1 MYDCNHNCK
10 PPCPPPP
17 CNPGTLP
24 PPVCPPMAP
33 IPPVNIP
40 PCGDTSV
47 WGAISQL
54 TGRVNECIGQTNNV
68 IGKAQQAIACIQA
81 AACENGAYYG
91 PNEVWLEEG
100 YDATASAKYYIMH
113 KKAVANDGSPI
124 RMQLKLAYD
133 NTTNSLLTQDAFE
146 ASQMED
152 AQMLV
157 PAVPVNPNLGW
168 FGLAMWQ
175 GAPIPSATLVNA
187 YTAGFTQSG
196 RLKWYDNSTD
206 IAQLRRD
213 QIQNAMGVYGILVAG
228 GEITDSA
235 LRAQI
240 PNADQRTARVC
251 IGQNY
256 DTGEV
261 FILSCG
267 DTDSNGLT
275 SAGCAAILKQYGCDV
290 AVECCQGPTCCM
302 LDKGQMVYTPDKHKV
317 PAAYAYWYITKKATY
332 RNQIT
337 HELADLTQK
346 YGQAIWAANLTYS
359 SVSDIVED
367 ITNVQTTVAQHT
379 TDIAALKASS
389 GQQGADV
396 SNLTSQMNV
405 LSSRVETLETTV
417 DQIVSDSGSVGSQL
431 QLLNTQ
437 ISNLTD
443 RLNQEISDRKAAFTS
458 LQSAINTEITN
469 RSNADAALQTTLNS
483 LSTTVS
489 SNKADIDSELT
500 EIKSQLNTATTDI
513 ADHKTKIS
521 NLQTQLQTLTETVS
535 TNYNTLEALIQTNT
549 TNIGTHTTQI
559 ASLLES
565 MTKLDTAVSNYIIE
579 LADIESALNN
589 IKEANTTILAQQA
602 DLLEKYNNL
611 PADLTEFTDRMQALE
626 TKQAALES
634 TQTELGNSQ
643 TELEGKQTSLETRQ
657 DALSTRQDTLDT
669 TVRNLETEVDSNT
682 SMIETLQDDMNKR
695 PPLSSATLRELWVDG
710 ELGNDSN
717 DGTKNHPLKTL
728 TAALTWA
735 NTHKEFTYISI
746 FLEASTP
753 VYTINSFVYRR
764 PMLRIDQYTRTGT
777 RSTPDFPRPVEEPH
791 PIAVDYDAN
800 PTINITTSLV
810 IYAYYCEIESVN
822 ISSTVA
828 STNIQFSG
836 GEFIL
841 YRSKTTAKIQNNTL
855 LHTNISDISNLLLSG
870 PQLNRGSTIRAYD
883 PGSCG
888 VVTCNGY
895 AMMPTSIPPEV
906 LVHKPNG

>member
-168 FGLAMWQ
+168 FGLGMWQ

-261 FILSCG
+261 IILSCG

-317 PAAYAYWYITKKATY
+317 PASYAYWYITKKATY

-346 YGQAIWAANLTYS
+346 YGQAIWAANLSYS

-367 ITNVQTTVAQHT
+367 IANVQTTVAQHT

-417 DQIVSDSGSVGSQL
+417 DQIVSDSGSVGAQL

-437 ISNLTD
+437 ITNLTD

-469 RSNADAALQTTLNS
+469 RSNGDAALQTALNS
-483 LSTTVS
+483 LSTTVA
-489 SNKADIDSELT
+489 SNKADIDSELIA
-500 EIKSQLNTATTDI
+500 IKAELTTASSDI
-513 ADHKTKIS
+513 AEHKTKIS
-521 NLQTQLQTLTETVS
+521 NLQTQLQTLTDTVS
-535 TNYNTLEALIQTNT
+535 TNYNTLEALIQTNI

-565 MTKLDTAVSNYIIE
+565 MTKLDQAVSNYIIE

-611 PADLTEFTDRMQALE
+611 PADLTEFTDRMQAME

-634 TQTELGNSQ
+634 TQ

-657 DALSTRQDTLDT
+657 EALSTRQDTLDT

-682 SMIETLQDDMNKR
+682 SMIEAIQDDLPKKLNAPTVNR
-695 PPLSSATLRELWVDG
+695 LSINIDNTLSESSAPNFKNFNDAISYIQLNPQYTHYEIHLTPNQNLNVDRNFRIKGSLAIIADSPEDPVTLFDLFTLPIRHTSA
-710 ELGNDSN
+710 NTNS
-717 DGTKNHPLKTL
+717 TITL
-728 TAALTWA
+728 TSNFLIYGDVWIYNLNIESNNLELSERGYVNLVNCNC
-735 NTHKEFTYISI
+735 NTTVS
-746 FLEASTP
+746 A
-753 VYTINSFVYRR
+753 YRR
-764 PMLRIDQYTRTGT
+764 LELNGT
-777 RSTPDFPRPVEEPH
+777 SVH
-791 PIAVDYDAN
+791 
-800 PTINITTSLV
+800 
-810 IYAYYCEIESVN
+810 EIVSR
-822 ISSTVA
+822 
-828 STNIQFSG
+828 G
-836 GEFIL
+836 
-841 YRSKTTAKIQNNTL
+841 
-855 LHTNISDISNLLLSG
+855 
-870 PQLNRGSTIRAYD
+870 GSTTLFEGATVQSFRQ
-883 PGSCG
+883 GSVGCAFDFYS
-888 VVTCNGY
+888 NGLPET
-895 AMMPTSIPPEV
+895 MPSGMFV
-906 LVHKPNG
+906 GKYNG

>member
-100 YDATASAKYYIMH
+100 YDATASAKYYIIH

-175 GAPIPSATLVNA
+175 GAPIPSSTLVNA

-261 FILSCG
+261 IILSCG

-317 PAAYAYWYITKKATY
+317 PASYAYWYITKKATY

-346 YGQAIWAANLTYS
+346 YGQAIWAANLSYS

-389 GQQGADV
+389 GQQGTDV
-396 SNLTSQMNV
+396 SNLTSQVNIV
-405 LSSRVETLETTV
+405 STRVETLEQTV
-417 DQIVSDSGSVGSQL
+417 NQIVSDSGTVGAQL

-437 ISNLTD
+437 ISNLTT
-443 RLNQEISDRKAAFTS
+443 RLNQEISDRKEAFTN
-458 LQSAINTEITN
+458 LQTALNTEITN
-469 RSNADAALQTTLNS
+469 RSNGDSALQTALNS
-483 LSTTVS
+483 LSTTVA
-489 SNKADIDSELT
+489 SNKADIDSELIA
-500 EIKSQLNTATTDI
+500 IKAELTTASSDI
-513 ADHKTKIS
+513 AEHKTKIS
-521 NLQTQLQTLTETVS
+521 NLQTQLQTLTDTVS
-535 TNYNTLEALIQTNT
+535 TNYNTLEALIQTNI

-565 MTKLDTAVSNYIIE
+565 MTKLDQAVSNYIIE

-611 PADLTEFTDRMQALE
+611 PADLTEFTDRMQAME
-626 TKQAALES
+626 TKQATLETNQS
-634 TQTELGNSQ
+634 
-643 TELEGKQTSLETRQ
+643 ELEGKQTSLETRQ
-657 DALSTRQDTLDT
+657 EALSTQQDTLDT

-682 SMIETLQDDMNKR
+682 SMIETLQDDLPKKLNAPTTNR
-695 PPLSSATLRELWVDG
+695 LSINVDTTLTESSAPNFKNFNDAISYIQLHPQYTHYEIHLTPNQTVAVNRNFRIKGNLAIISDSADSRITLFDLFTPPIS
-710 ELGNDSN
+710 SN
-717 DGTKNHPLKTL
+717 HATN
-728 TAALTWA
+728 
-735 NTHKEFTYISI
+735 N
-746 FLEASTP
+746 
-753 VYTINSFVYRR
+753 VTINLTNNFLIYGDVWFYNLNIESNNLELSERGYVNLINCNCNSTVSAYRR
-764 PMLRIDQYTRTGT
+764 L
-777 RSTPDFPRPVEEPH
+777 E
-791 PIAVDYDAN
+791 
-800 PTINITTSLV
+800 INGSSV
-810 IYAYYCEIESVN
+810 KEIVSR
-822 ISSTVA
+822 
-828 STNIQFSG
+828 G
-836 GEFIL
+836 
-841 YRSKTTAKIQNNTL
+841 
-855 LHTNISDISNLLLSG
+855 
-870 PQLNRGSTIRAYD
+870 GSTTLFEGASVQSFRADSVGCAFDFY
-883 PGSCG
+883 S
-888 VVTCNGY
+888 NGLPES
-895 AMMPTSIPPEV
+895 MPSGMFV
-906 LVHKPNG
+906 GKYNG

>member
-100 YDATASAKYYIMH
+100 YDATASAKYYIIH

-175 GAPIPSATLVNA
+175 GAPIPSSTLVNA

-261 FILSCG
+261 IILSCG

-317 PAAYAYWYITKKATY
+317 PASYAYWYITKKATY

-346 YGQAIWAANLTYS
+346 YGQAIWAANLSYS

-389 GQQGADV
+389 GQQGTDV
-396 SNLTSQMNV
+396 SNLTSQVNIV
-405 LSSRVETLETTV
+405 STRVETLEQTV
-417 DQIVSDSGSVGSQL
+417 NQIVSDSGTVGAQL

-437 ISNLTD
+437 ISNLTT
-443 RLNQEISDRKAAFTS
+443 RLNQEISDRKEAFTN
-458 LQSAINTEITN
+458 LQTALNTEITN
-469 RSNADAALQTTLNS
+469 RSNGDSALQTALNS
-483 LSTTVS
+483 LSTTVA
-489 SNKADIDSELT
+489 SNKADIDSELIA
-500 EIKSQLNTATTDI
+500 IKAELTTASSDI
-513 ADHKTKIS
+513 AEHKTKIS
-521 NLQTQLQTLTETVS
+521 NLQTQLQTLTDTVS
-535 TNYNTLEALIQTNT
+535 TNYNTLEALIQTNI

-565 MTKLDTAVSNYIIE
+565 MTKLDQAVSNYIIE

-611 PADLTEFTDRMQALE
+611 PADLTEFTDRMQAME
-626 TKQAALES
+626 TKQATLETNQS
-634 TQTELGNSQ
+634 
-643 TELEGKQTSLETRQ
+643 ELEGKQTSLETRQ
-657 DALSTRQDTLDT
+657 EALSTQQDTLDT

-682 SMIETLQDDMNKR
+682 SMIETLQDDLPKKLNAPTTNR
-695 PPLSSATLRELWVDG
+695 LSINVDTTLTESSAPNFKNFNDAISYIQLHPQYTHYEIHLTPNQTVAVNRNFRIKGNLAIISDSADSRITLFDLFTPPIS
-710 ELGNDSN
+710 SN
-717 DGTKNHPLKTL
+717 LATN
-728 TAALTWA
+728 
-735 NTHKEFTYISI
+735 N
-746 FLEASTP
+746 
-753 VYTINSFVYRR
+753 VTINLTNNFLIYGDVWFYNLNIESNNLELSERGYVNLINCNCNSTVSAYRR
-764 PMLRIDQYTRTGT
+764 L
-777 RSTPDFPRPVEEPH
+777 E
-791 PIAVDYDAN
+791 
-800 PTINITTSLV
+800 INGSSV
-810 IYAYYCEIESVN
+810 KEIVSR
-822 ISSTVA
+822 
-828 STNIQFSG
+828 G
-836 GEFIL
+836 
-841 YRSKTTAKIQNNTL
+841 
-855 LHTNISDISNLLLSG
+855 
-870 PQLNRGSTIRAYD
+870 GSTTLFEGASVQSFRADSVGCAFDFY
-883 PGSCG
+883 S
-888 VVTCNGY
+888 NGLPES
-895 AMMPTSIPPEV
+895 MPSGMFV
-906 LVHKPNG
+906 GKYNG

>member
-100 YDATASAKYYIMH
+100 YDATASAKYYIIH

-175 GAPIPSATLVNA
+175 GAPIPSSTLVNA

-261 FILSCG
+261 IILSCG

-317 PAAYAYWYITKKATY
+317 PASYAYWYITKKATY

-346 YGQAIWAANLTYS
+346 YGQAIWAANLSYS

-389 GQQGADV
+389 GQQGTDV
-396 SNLTSQMNV
+396 SNLTSQVNIV
-405 LSSRVETLETTV
+405 STRVETLEQTV
-417 DQIVSDSGSVGSQL
+417 NQIVSDSGTVGAQL

-437 ISNLTD
+437 ISNLTT
-443 RLNQEISDRKAAFTS
+443 RLNQEISDRKEAFTN
-458 LQSAINTEITN
+458 LQTALNTEITN
-469 RSNADAALQTTLNS
+469 RSNGDSALQTALNS
-483 LSTTVS
+483 LSTTVA
-489 SNKADIDSELT
+489 SNKADIDSELIA
-500 EIKSQLNTATTDI
+500 IKAELTTASSDI
-513 ADHKTKIS
+513 AEHKTKIS
-521 NLQTQLQTLTETVS
+521 NLQTQLQTLTDTVS
-535 TNYNTLEALIQTNT
+535 TNYNTLEALIQTNI

-565 MTKLDTAVSNYIIE
+565 MTKLDQAVSNYIIE

-611 PADLTEFTDRMQALE
+611 PADLTEFTDRMQAME
-626 TKQAALES
+626 TKQATLETNQS
-634 TQTELGNSQ
+634 
-643 TELEGKQTSLETRQ
+643 ELEGKQTSLETRQ
-657 DALSTRQDTLDT
+657 EALSTQQDTLDT

-682 SMIETLQDDMNKR
+682 SMIETLQDDLPKKLNAPTTNR
-695 PPLSSATLRELWVDG
+695 LSINVDTTLTESSAPNFKNFNDAISYIQLHPQYTHYEIHLTPNQTVAVNRNFRIKGNLAIISDSADSRITLFDLFTPPIS
-710 ELGNDSN
+710 SN
-717 DGTKNHPLKTL
+717 RATN
-728 TAALTWA
+728 
-735 NTHKEFTYISI
+735 N
-746 FLEASTP
+746 
-753 VYTINSFVYRR
+753 VTINLTNNFLIYGDVWFYNLNIESNNLELSERGYVNLINCNCNSTVSAYRR
-764 PMLRIDQYTRTGT
+764 L
-777 RSTPDFPRPVEEPH
+777 E
-791 PIAVDYDAN
+791 
-800 PTINITTSLV
+800 INGSSV
-810 IYAYYCEIESVN
+810 KEIVSR
-822 ISSTVA
+822 
-828 STNIQFSG
+828 G
-836 GEFIL
+836 
-841 YRSKTTAKIQNNTL
+841 
-855 LHTNISDISNLLLSG
+855 
-870 PQLNRGSTIRAYD
+870 GSTTLFEGASVQSFRADSVGCAFDFY
-883 PGSCG
+883 S
-888 VVTCNGY
+888 NGLPES
-895 AMMPTSIPPEV
+895 MPSGMFV
-906 LVHKPNG
+906 GKYNG

>member
-100 YDATASAKYYIMH
+100 YDATASAKYYIIH

-175 GAPIPSATLVNA
+175 GAPIPSSTLVNA

-261 FILSCG
+261 IILSCG

-317 PAAYAYWYITKKATY
+317 PASYAYWYITKKATY

-346 YGQAIWAANLTYS
+346 YGQAIWAANLSYS

-389 GQQGADV
+389 GQQGTDV
-396 SNLTSQMNV
+396 SNLTSQVNIV
-405 LSSRVETLETTV
+405 STRVETLEQTV
-417 DQIVSDSGSVGSQL
+417 NQIVSDSGTVGAQL

-437 ISNLTD
+437 ISNLTT
-443 RLNQEISDRKAAFTS
+443 RLNQEISDRKEAFTN
-458 LQSAINTEITN
+458 LQTALNTEITN
-469 RSNADAALQTTLNS
+469 RSNGDSALQTALNS
-483 LSTTVS
+483 LSTTVA
-489 SNKADIDSELT
+489 SNKADIDSELIA
-500 EIKSQLNTATTDI
+500 IKAELTTASSDI
-513 ADHKTKIS
+513 AEHKTKIS
-521 NLQTQLQTLTETVS
+521 NLQTQLQTLTDTVS
-535 TNYNTLEALIQTNT
+535 TNYNTLEALIQTNI

-565 MTKLDTAVSNYIIE
+565 MTKLDQAVSNYIIE

-611 PADLTEFTDRMQALE
+611 PADLTEFTDRMQAME
-626 TKQAALES
+626 TKQATLETNQS
-634 TQTELGNSQ
+634 
-643 TELEGKQTSLETRQ
+643 ELEGKQTSLETRQ
-657 DALSTRQDTLDT
+657 EALSTQQDTLDT

-682 SMIETLQDDMNKR
+682 SMIETLQDDLPKKLNAPTTNR
-695 PPLSSATLRELWVDG
+695 LSINVDTTLTESSAPNFKNFNDAISYIQLHPQYTHYEIHLTPNQTVAVNRNFRIKGNLAIISDSADSPITLFDLFTPPIS
-710 ELGNDSN
+710 SN
-717 DGTKNHPLKTL
+717 RATN
-728 TAALTWA
+728 
-735 NTHKEFTYISI
+735 N
-746 FLEASTP
+746 
-753 VYTINSFVYRR
+753 VTINLTNNFLIYGDVWFYNLNIESNNLELSERGYVNLINCNCNSTVSAYRR
-764 PMLRIDQYTRTGT
+764 L
-777 RSTPDFPRPVEEPH
+777 E
-791 PIAVDYDAN
+791 
-800 PTINITTSLV
+800 INGSSV
-810 IYAYYCEIESVN
+810 KEIVSR
-822 ISSTVA
+822 
-828 STNIQFSG
+828 G
-836 GEFIL
+836 
-841 YRSKTTAKIQNNTL
+841 
-855 LHTNISDISNLLLSG
+855 
-870 PQLNRGSTIRAYD
+870 GSTTLFEGASVQSFRADSVGCAFDFY
-883 PGSCG
+883 S
-888 VVTCNGY
+888 NGLPES
-895 AMMPTSIPPEV
+895 MPSGMFV
-906 LVHKPNG
+906 GKYNG

>member
-54 TGRVNECIGQTNNV
+54 TSRVNECIGQTNNV

-100 YDATASAKYYIMH
+100 YDAAASAKYYIIH

-157 PAVPVNPNLGW
+157 PAIPVNPNLGW

-261 FILSCG
+261 IILSCG

-317 PAAYAYWYITKKATY
+317 PATYAYWYITKKATY

-367 ITNVQTTVAQHT
+367 ITSMQTTVAQHT

-389 GQQGADV
+389 GQQGADI

-405 LSSRVETLETTV
+405 LSARVETLETTV

-469 RSNADAALQTTLNS
+469 RSNGDAALQTALNS
-483 LSTTVS
+483 LSTTVA

-500 EIKSQLNTATTDI
+500 EIKAQLNTATTDI

-535 TNYNTLEALIQTNT
+535 TNYNTLEALVQTNT

-611 PADLTEFTDRMQALE
+611 PADLTEFTDRMQAME

-634 TQTELGNSQ
+634 TQ

-657 DALSTRQDTLDT
+657 EALSTRQDTLDT

-695 PPLSSATLRELWVDG
+695 PPLSNFNTRALYIDSVNGNNNNSGQSPSQPFKTFDTAIQWAITHREYFYYLFYC
-710 ELGNDSN
+710 EKHGN
-717 DGTKNHPLKTL
+717 
-728 TAALTWA
+728 
-735 NTHKEFTYISI
+735 
-746 FLEASTP
+746 
-753 VYTINSFVYRR
+753 YTISLSNFNL
-764 PMLRIDQYTRTGT
+764 PIIRILQYDSAEPTTYK
-777 RSTPDFPRPVEEPH
+777 DFPDVN
-791 PIAVDYDAN
+791 YDAN
-800 PTINITTSLV
+800 AATTSYDFNQNPTITLNNLNTTSAMWSADKVNFV
-810 IYAYYCEIESVN
+810 INSGHQLRHHGGELLFTYCKITGELHTETVCHLNNSEASYVVQSGVMVLRSGK
-822 ISSTVA
+822 ISSYG
-828 STNIQFSG
+828 SNSG
-836 GEFIL
+836 GLLIVD
-841 YRSKTTAKIQNNTL
+841 NNSQAPSPL
-855 LHTNISDISNLLLSG
+855 PVLMVSNK
-870 PQLNRGSTIRAYD
+870 
-883 PGSCG
+883 
-888 VVTCNGY
+888 NG
-895 AMMPTSIPPEV
+895 
-906 LVHKPNG
+906 